1 MARST
6 WLMILIKN
14 KYILR
19 GRNRFFLPV
28 TYSFLLGSE
37 TLPSSASQL
46 SSSKCYILSDK
57 SFVTYFPTNS
67 YILSDESDY
76 ILSDESSVPIS
87 DEYSIPYPTNLEY
100 PFTLRVE
107 GINMSPEKLYNYFK
121 KSFPEFL

>member
-6 WLMILIKN
+6 DRQTVMARSNCLVILIKN

-19 GRNRFFLPV
+19 GRNRFLLPV
-28 TYSFLLGSE
+28 TF
-37 TLPSSASQL
+37 
-46 SSSKCYILSDK
+46 
-57 SFVTYFPTNS
+57 F
-67 YILSDESDY
+67 
-76 ILSDESSVPIS
+76 
-87 DEYSIPYPTNLEY
+87 PTNLEY